1 MRSANSAGV
10 TLPAEENWKS
20 YTIRAKRYPNAMPA
34 LPDHALYTSGY
45 VWRSGNV
52 QAYIS
57 VGSGLEGISG
67 IGRQTIL

>member
-1 MRSANSAGV
+1 MRFANSAGV

-20 YTIRAKRYPNAMPA
+20 DTIRATRYPNAVPTP
-34 LPDHALYTSGY
+34 PDHALCTSGY

-67 IGRQTIL
+67 IERQTIL